1 MQQVRKVLVL
11 AQTRV
16 RVVGEAD
23 NEYHRVCASA
33 QKPYALVSYDIFCT
47 YVRGVSVKIH

>member
-23 NEYHRVCASA
+23 NEYPGVCTSA
-33 QKPYALVSYDIFCT
+33 RNSYALVPYDIFCT
-47 YVRGVSVKIH
+47 YVRSVSVKIQ

>member
-1 MQQVRKVLVL
+1 MQKVRKILVL

-23 NEYHRVCASA
+23 NEYPGVCASV
-33 QKPYALVSYDIFCT
+33 QKSDALVPYNIFCT
-47 YVRGVSVKIH
+47 YVRGVSVKIQ

>member
-16 RVVGEAD
+16 RVVGETS
-23 NEYHRVCASA
+23 ASA
-33 QKPYALVSYDIFCT
+33 QKPYALVTYDIFCT

>member
-11 AQTRV
+11 ATTRV
-16 RVVGEAD
+16 RVVSEAV
-23 NEYHRVCASA
+23 NEYPRVCASV
-33 QKPYALVSYDIFCT
+33 QKPYALVPYDIFCT